1 MKFGVIIAGSRATL
15 GCEDGVRGVPMIE
28 GQLIVGVVIAV
39 IMLLGRGLARRLGI
53 PQAIPLVLL
62 GVAASLLPGM
72 SKAVVPPEVIL
83 NLYLPLLVYRA
94 AFLTAPRETKED
106 VVPISVMAFGL
117 TCVTALAVMV
127 AVHLAVPQV
136 GWAVAL
142 ALGAAVSP
150 TDPVSGTSIMQRLG
164 APRRLVTILEGESL
178 VNDAVALTLFGLAL
192 SALKEPVTPAG
203 GALLM
208 LRVVAGGVL
217 YGLVVGWAVARLRLW
232 IKDGGAQI
240 VVSLITPFVAYLP
253 AEHFGLSGV
262 LATIT
267 TGFYL
272 GMRAH
277 GLLQPASRLTGNA
290 FWDVLVFLLES
301 SLFVLLGLEIR
312 QVIAGVSNYSAGS
325 LAGTAL
331 IVLAVI
337 VLLRL
342 LWTMVVF
349 PLAKWLPGRHL
360 SFDRIG
366 RPQRL
371 VMGWAGMRGAIT
383 LAVALSMPLTVPN
396 RPLLIFL
403 AAVVVLVTLL
413 GQATTLAPLL
423 RRLGLGESRK
433 SVVEEAKAREATMEA
448 ALARLDRLSSDGQ
461 VDDHMADVFRQLL
474 ELRLDRVRAILDDD
488 VDDDG
493 QSGQSETRWLRK
505 QLAHAQREKLD
516 ELYSKGRIS
525 AGTQRHLIHELD
537 LEDRRRT
544 SGPH

>member
-1 MKFGVIIAGSRATL
+1 
-15 GCEDGVRGVPMIE
+15 MIE
-28 GQLIVGVVIAV
+28 KHLIIGLVIAV
-39 IMLLGRGLARRLGI
+39 IMLVGRGLARRLGV

-62 GVAASLLPGM
+62 GVVASSLPGM
-72 SKAVVPPEVIL
+72 SNAAVAPEVIL
-83 NLYLPLLVYRA
+83 NIYLPLLVYRA

-106 VVPISVMAFGL
+106 AVPISVMAFGL

-127 AVHLAVPQV
+127 AVRLVVPQV
-136 GWAVAL
+136 SWPVAL
-142 ALGAAVSP
+142 ALGAAASP
-150 TDPVSGTSIMQRLG
+150 TDPVSATSIMQRLG

-192 SALKEPVTPAG
+192 TALTEPVSLAG
-203 GALLM
+203 GALLL

-240 VVSLITPFVAYLP
+240 VVSLITPFIAYLP
-253 AEHFGLSGV
+253 AQHFGLSGV
-262 LATIT
+262 LATVT

-272 GMRAH
+272 GIRAH
-277 GLLQPASRLTGNA
+277 GLLQPASRLAGNT
-290 FWDVLVFLLES
+290 FWEVLVFLLES

-312 QVIAGVSNYSAGS
+312 RVIADVSDYSAAS

-331 IVLAVI
+331 IVIAVI
-337 VLLRL
+337 IVLRL

-360 SFDRIG
+360 SFDQVG
-366 RPQRL
+366 KAERL

-383 LAVALSMPLTVPN
+383 LAVALSIPLTVPD

-403 AAVVVLVTLL
+403 AAVVVLVTLI
-413 GQATTLAPLL
+413 GQATTLVPLL

-433 SVVEEAKAREATMEA
+433 SAVEEATAREATMEA
-448 ALARLDRLSSDGQ
+448 ALARLDRLSSDGR
-461 VDDHMADVFRQLL
+461 VDDHEADVFRRLL
-474 ELRLDRVRAILDDD
+474 ELRLDRVREILDEEEG
-488 VDDDG
+488 DG
-493 QSGQSETRWLRK
+493 AGDASSGGSGTRWLRK

-516 ELYSKGRIS
+516 ELYEKGKIS
-525 AGTQRHLIHELD
+525 AGTQRHLVHELD
-537 LEDRRRT
+537 LEDRRRR

>member
-1 MKFGVIIAGSRATL
+1 
-15 GCEDGVRGVPMIE
+15 MIE
-28 GQLIVGVVIAV
+28 DYLIVAVVIAV
-39 IMLLGRGLARRLGI
+39 IMLVGRGLARHFGI

-62 GVAASLLPGM
+62 GVGASLLPGM
-72 SKAVVPPEVIL
+72 SKAAVAPDVIL
-83 NLYLPLLVYRA
+83 NIYLPLLVYRA

-106 VVPISVMAFGL
+106 AVPISVMAFGL

-136 GWAVAL
+136 GWPVAL

-150 TDPVSGTSIMQRLG
+150 TDPVAATSIMKRVG

-192 SALKEPVTPAG
+192 TALAEPVTLAG
-203 GALLM
+203 GALM
-208 LRVVAGGVL
+208 MIRVVAGAVL
-217 YGLVVGWAVARLRLW
+217 YGLVVGWLVARLRLW

-240 VVSLITPFVAYLP
+240 VVSLITPFLAYLP

-272 GMRAH
+272 GMRAQ

-301 SLFVLLGLEIR
+301 SLFVLLGLEIP
-312 QVIAGVSNYSAGS
+312 QVIAGVSDYSAAS

-337 VLLRL
+337 VLLRVM
-342 LWTMVVF
+342 WTMVVF

-360 SFDRIG
+360 SFDRVA
-366 RPQRL
+366 RAERL

-383 LAVALSMPLTVPN
+383 LAVALSIPLTVPN
-396 RPLLIFL
+396 RPLMIFL

-423 RRLGLGESRK
+423 RRLGLGESKK
-433 SVVEEAKAREATMEA
+433 SVIEEATAREATMEA
-448 ALARLDRLSSDGQ
+448 ALARLDRLSSDGR
-461 VDDHMADVFRQLL
+461 VDDHMADVFRQLF

-488 VDDDG
+488 GDDDG
-493 QSGQSETRWLRK
+493 EPGQSETRWLRK

-516 ELYSKGRIS
+516 ELYSKGTIS

-537 LEDRRRT
+537 LEDRGRA